1 MLGTAASG
9 LAMLEGVDGIPSV
22 PPTALIN
29 DYVTG
34 YLGAAGATA
43 ALIRRAKEGGS
54 YHVTVSLTRNA
65 MWYPSLGLV
74 PSEERAFGVNAFRYL
89 HPMAPGRDVS
99 QDTLSSYFASLEERL
114 LDPDTIVR
122 ETPLGRV
129 RRLAPAVTYSATPA
143 SWDDPILV
151 PMGSSI
157 PEWSGATARRPPRS
171 RDGSRT

>member
-9 LAMLEGVDGIPSV
+9 LALLEGVNGKPAM

-54 YHVTVSLTRNA
+54 YHVNVSLARNA
-65 MWYPSLGLV
+65 MWYQSLGLV
-74 PSEERAFGVNAFRYL
+74 PPEERSFAENPFRYL
-89 HPMAPGRDVS
+89 DSVTPDKLPA
-99 QDTLSSYFASLEERL
+99 LAASLRQRL
-114 LDPDTIVR
+114 LDADVLIR
-122 ETPLGRV
+122 ETPLGKV

-143 SWDDPILV
+143 SWIDPILT
-151 PMGSSI
+151 PMGASA
-157 PEWSGATARRPPRS
+157 PTWLGDA
-171 RDGSRT
+171 DQLQ

>member
-9 LAMLEGVDGIPSV
+9 LAMLEGADGIPSV

-65 MWYPSLGLV
+65 MWYLTLGLV
-74 PSEERAFGVNAFRYL
+74 PEEERTFAVKRVPLPPRRDPEPQRRPERAVFVFRE
-89 HPMAPGRDVS
+89 P
-99 QDTLSSYFASLEERL
+99 Q
-114 LDPDTIVR
+114 
-122 ETPLGRV
+122 
-129 RRLAPAVTYSATPA
+129 ATP
-143 SWDDPILV
+143 PRTR
-151 PMGSSI
+151 
-157 PEWSGATARRPPRS
+157 GARS
-171 RDGSRT
+171 